1 MFSTI
6 YWRLVE
12 PDHPDLS
19 RLIIQQNPVY
29 FDADKYSVTSISKFL
44 LILGS
49 SSVEEHRP
57 LEPNVAGSTPASPAS

>member
-6 YWRLVE
+6 YKRLVE
-12 PDHPDLS
+12 PDHSDPPL
-19 RLIIQQNPVY
+19 LIIQQNPVCFY
-29 FDADKYSVTSISKFL
+29 ADKYSVTSLCKFL
-44 LILGS
+44 VILGS